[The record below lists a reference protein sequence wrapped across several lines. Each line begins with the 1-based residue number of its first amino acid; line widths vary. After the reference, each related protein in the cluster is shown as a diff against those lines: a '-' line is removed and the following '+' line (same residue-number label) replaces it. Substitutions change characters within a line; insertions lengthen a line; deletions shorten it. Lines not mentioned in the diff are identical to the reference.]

1 MVRAPDLHARAFV
14 YTGRVTAFG
23 RVVAWDASIREY
35 QSADETD
42 VLDLSL
48 RAWAPNFA
56 SMEHVLGPEICTRLH
71 GEDWRAYQSKSVKN
85 VLADPVIPVWV
96 GEDAHGNV
104 VGFVAATVVDAA
116 RGLGE
121 IVMVAVDPSAS
132 GRGLGTALTNRAT
145 DWMRAQGLRTAMIG
159 TGGDLGHQAARRT
172 YEKAGYT
179 PIPMARYFKAL

>member
-1 MVRAPDLHARAFV
+1 M
-14 YTGRVTAFG
+14 
-23 RVVAWDASIREY
+23 DASIREY
-35 QSADETD
+35 QAADETD

-116 RGLGE
+116 QGVGE
-121 IVMVAVDPSAS
+121 IVM
-132 GRGLGTALTNRAT
+132 GLSIPAH
-145 DWMRAQGLRTAMIG
+145 QVEGLAP
-159 TGGDLGHQAARRT
+159 H
-172 YEKAGYT
+172 
-179 PIPMARYFKAL
+179 